1 MTLLIAIFLLGAIV
15 IDGSRSGGGIG
26 SFAMAFVANP
36 TSINT
41 STTKLRYV
49 SNQIQDT
56 EIEEDE
62 ASDTILG
69 RRIFVASIAAATTSF
84 DILATIAATT
94 RKIITLRSASA
105 DEPNN
110 VYYKSKADIE
120 DPLVVF
126 GKSLENMNSGSNA
139 SSSSN
144 NSRSSVADTL
154 SFSDIALPTS
164 KEASSSRTPIMEG
177 DLGRALKEKK
187 DSQKRAVDPRTH
199 G

>member
-41 STTKLRYV
+41 STTKRYV
-49 SNQIQDT
+49 SIQDT

-62 ASDTILG
+62 ASDTTILG

-110 VYYKSKADIE
+110 IYYKSKADIE

-126 GKSLENMNSGSNA
+126 GKSLENMNSGSND

>member
-15 IDGSRSGGGIG
+15 IDGRSGGGIG
-26 SFAMAFVANP
+26 GLAMAFVANP

-41 STTKLRYV
+41 TTKRRYV
-49 SNQIQDT
+49 LNQIQDT
-56 EIEEDE
+56 EIEDDDE
-62 ASDTILG
+62 APDTTILG

-126 GKSLENMNSGSNA
+126 GKSLENMNSGSND

-144 NSRSSVADTL
+144 NSSNSVADSL
-154 SFSDIALPTS
+154 SFNDITLPTS
-164 KEASSSRTPIMEG
+164 KEASSSQPIMEG

>member
-41 STTKLRYV
+41 STTKRYV
-49 SNQIQDT
+49 SIQDT

-110 VYYKSKADIE
+110 IYYKSKADIE

-126 GKSLENMNSGSNA
+126 GKSLENMNSGSND

-144 NSRSSVADTL
+144 NSRSSVADSL
-154 SFSDIALPTS
+154 SFNDIALPTS
-164 KEASSSRTPIMEG
+164 NEASSSPPIMEG
-177 DLGRALKEKK
+177 DLGKALKEKK

>member
-41 STTKLRYV
+41 STTKRYV
-49 SNQIQDT
+49 SIQDT

-126 GKSLENMNSGSNA
+126 GKSLENMNSGSND

>member
-1 MTLLIAIFLLGAIV
+1 MTLLIAIFLLCAIV
-15 IDGSRSGGGIG
+15 IDGRSGGGIG
-26 SFAMAFVANP
+26 GFAMAFVANP

-41 STTKLRYV
+41 STTKRYV
-49 SNQIQDT
+49 SIQDT

-62 ASDTILG
+62 ASDTTILG

-126 GKSLENMNSGSNA
+126 GKSLENMNSGSNDS

-144 NSRSSVADTL
+144 NSSSSVADSL

>member
-1 MTLLIAIFLLGAIV
+1 MTLLLAIFLLGAIV
-15 IDGSRSGGGIG
+15 IDGRGGGGIG
-26 SFAMAFVANP
+26 GFAMAFVANP

-41 STTKLRYV
+41 STTKRYYV
-49 SNQIQDT
+49 SIQDT

-126 GKSLENMNSGSNA
+126 GKSLENMNSGSND

-144 NSRSSVADTL
+144 NISSSVADSL

-164 KEASSSRTPIMEG
+164 KEASISSSPPIMEG

>member
-1 MTLLIAIFLLGAIV
+1 MTLLIAIFLLSAIV
-15 IDGSRSGGGIG
+15 IDGRSGSGIG
-26 SFAMAFVANP
+26 GFAMAFVANP

-41 STTKLRYV
+41 STTKRYV

-56 EIEEDE
+56 EIEDDDDE

-126 GKSLENMNSGSNA
+126 GKSLENMNSGSND

-144 NSRSSVADTL
+144 NSSNSVADSL
-154 SFSDIALPTS
+154 SFNDITLPTS
-164 KEASSSRTPIMEG
+164 KEASSSQPIMEG

>member
-1 MTLLIAIFLLGAIV
+1 MTLLIAIFLLSAIV
-15 IDGSRSGGGIG
+15 IDGRSGGGIG
-26 SFAMAFVANP
+26 GFAMAFVANP

-41 STTKLRYV
+41 STTKRYYV
-49 SNQIQDT
+49 SIQDT

-94 RKIITLRSASA
+94 RKIVTLRSASA

-110 VYYKSKADIE
+110 MYYKSKADIE

-126 GKSLENMNSGSNA
+126 GKSLENMNSGSND
-139 SSSSN
+139 SSSSVVD
-144 NSRSSVADTL
+144 SL
-154 SFSDIALPTS
+154 SFNDITLPTS
-164 KEASSSRTPIMEG
+164 KEASSSPPIMEG

>member
-26 SFAMAFVANP
+26 GFAMAFVANP

-41 STTKLRYV
+41 STTKRYV
-49 SNQIQDT
+49 SIQDT

-62 ASDTILG
+62 ASDTTILG

-126 GKSLENMNSGSNA
+126 GKSLENMNSGSND

>member
-26 SFAMAFVANP
+26 GFAMAFVANP

-41 STTKLRYV
+41 STTKRYV
-49 SNQIQDT
+49 SIQDT

-126 GKSLENMNSGSNA
+126 GKSLENMNSGSNDSSRSNN
-139 SSSSN
+139 SSSS
-144 NSRSSVADTL
+144 SIAGSL

>member
-1 MTLLIAIFLLGAIV
+1 MTLLLAIFLLGAIV
-15 IDGSRSGGGIG
+15 IDGRGGGGIG
-26 SFAMAFVANP
+26 GFAMAFVANP

-41 STTKLRYV
+41 STTKRYV
-49 SNQIQDT
+49 LNQIQDT

-62 ASDTILG
+62 ASSDTTILG

-126 GKSLENMNSGSNA
+126 GKSLENMNSGSNDS

-144 NSRSSVADTL
+144 SSSSSVADSL

-164 KEASSSRTPIMEG
+164 KEASSSPPIMEG